1 MRKFI
6 ALLTA
11 VLLLIMPLYA
21 SAEEGSTAIQEKN
34 SSLRLLK
41 HLYRNQNTLVFSP
54 LSLTVALSM
63 ATEGAS
69 GETLSQL
76 DSFLGDKRPS
86 PMVLEDLSFSG
97 VSIANAAFVRPEFTL
112 LTDYQETLSDKYEA
126 APAPMENGNV
136 MNQVNNWVSDHT
148 DGLIDA
154 LLDSEPSPETVLLL
168 ISALSM
174 NAEWA
179 LPFNPANTGF
189 AVFHAPAGDI
199 EVSSMRQTDAF
210 LYGET
215 DGVQSISLPY
225 KNSAPEMI
233 VLLPEDGNLQ
243 PLVDEL
249 SASPDQFI
257 EKYQPTENMLV
268 QLSLPN
274 VHAESSFELKDA
286 LLASGVSDAF
296 DPSIADF
303 SQMAE
308 NALELDLHIGSV
320 LQKAVLKVNEAG
332 TEAAAVTQV
341 AMLARGA
348 YIGKSAVMNVDRP
361 FMMLIRDPASG
372 YVLFASCINN
382 PS

>member
-1 MRKFI
+1 MLKFI

-63 ATEGAS
+63 AAEGAS

-76 DSFLGDKRPS
+76 DFFLGDKRPS

-97 VSIANAAFVRPEFTL
+97 VGIANAAFVRPEFTL

-199 EVSSMRQTDAF
+199 EVSSMRHTD
-210 LYGET
+210 
-215 DGVQSISLPY
+215 
-225 KNSAPEMI
+225 
-233 VLLPEDGNLQ
+233 
-243 PLVDEL
+243 
-249 SASPDQFI
+249 
-257 EKYQPTENMLV
+257 
-268 QLSLPN
+268 
-274 VHAESSFELKDA
+274 
-286 LLASGVSDAF
+286 
-296 DPSIADF
+296 
-303 SQMAE
+303 
-308 NALELDLHIGSV
+308 
-320 LQKAVLKVNEAG
+320 
-332 TEAAAVTQV
+332 
-341 AMLARGA
+341 R
-348 YIGKSAVMNVDRP
+348 
-361 FMMLIRDPASG
+361 
-372 YVLFASCINN
+372 
-382 PS
+382 